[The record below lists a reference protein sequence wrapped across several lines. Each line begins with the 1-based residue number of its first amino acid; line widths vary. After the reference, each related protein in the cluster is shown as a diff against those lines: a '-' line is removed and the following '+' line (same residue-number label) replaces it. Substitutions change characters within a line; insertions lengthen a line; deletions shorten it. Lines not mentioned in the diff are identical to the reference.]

1 MTQTDIS
8 SHREERADVAL
19 PVRLTL
25 QLTAE
30 SGQSI
35 PAMLVNVSASGIR
48 VLTDV
53 RFSPLL
59 PLHLETIFKIAFF
72 FEEIEVREAKIRV
85 EQITR
90 RGPYTVELGCSF
102 CDLPDETRTMLR
114 HKIAA
119 QLAKSKMQ

>member
-1 MTQTDIS
+1 MTQTDSS
-8 SHREERADVAL
+8 SHREERVEVAL

-30 SGQSI
+30 CGESI

-59 PLHLETIFKIAFF
+59 SLHLGTIFKIAFF
-72 FEEIEVREAKIRV
+72 FEEIEVREVKIRA
-85 EQITR
+85 ERITR
-90 RGPYTVELGCSF
+90 SGPYAVELGCSF

-114 HKIAA
+114 HKISA
-119 QLAKSKMQ
+119 QLAKSKMR

>member
-1 MTQTDIS
+1 MTQSDIP
-8 SHREERADVAL
+8 SHREERVEVAV
-19 PVRLTL
+19 PVQLTL

-30 SGQSI
+30 CGESI
-35 PAMLVNVSASGIR
+35 PAMLVNVSASGIQ

-59 PLHLETIFKIAFF
+59 PPHLETIFKIAFF

-85 EQITR
+85 ERITR

-114 HKIAA
+114 HKISA
-119 QLAKSKMQ
+119 QLAKSKMR